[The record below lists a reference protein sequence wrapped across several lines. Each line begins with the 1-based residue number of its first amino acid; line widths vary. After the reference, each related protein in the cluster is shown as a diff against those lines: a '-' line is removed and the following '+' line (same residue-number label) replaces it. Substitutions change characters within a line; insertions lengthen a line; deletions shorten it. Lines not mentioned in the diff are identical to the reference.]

1 MKIKRDKKDD
11 RDKEDSLSRATNNSA
26 TCHVQNQLTPAV
38 LLQTVAAIIKSP
50 HTKQRVKVKVLLDI
64 GSQRSCIS
72 EIIRKF
78 LNPSTEAVEDVNIS
92 TFGNS

>member
-11 RDKEDSLSRATNNSA
+11 KDKEDSPSRATNNSA

-38 LLQTVAAIIKSP
+38 LLQTVAAIFKST
-50 HTKQRVKVKVLLDI
+50 HTKQRVKVKVLLDT

-78 LNPSTEAVEDVNIS
+78 LNPSTEAVEDFNIS